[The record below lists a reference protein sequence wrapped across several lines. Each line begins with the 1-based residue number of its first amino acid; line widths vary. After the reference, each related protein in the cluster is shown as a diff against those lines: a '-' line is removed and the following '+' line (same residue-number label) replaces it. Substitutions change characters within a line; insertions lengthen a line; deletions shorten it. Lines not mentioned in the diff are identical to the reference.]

1 MDNGASSYRR
11 FLDGD
16 DEGIAQIVEEH
27 KDGLILYLNRYVRN
41 IHIAEELAEDTF
53 FRVITGKAKFR
64 GKCSFKTWLYSI
76 AHHVAVDQMR
86 RSSKGREIPLDEVQD
101 ILRDETDL
109 ERHYIRAEQISR
121 LYGALKR
128 IPEAY
133 STVLYLVY
141 IEGFSNGEAACVLH
155 KTDRQIRNLLYRGKL
170 SLKSE
175 LEKDGF
181 CYEEL

>member
-16 DEGIAQIVEEH
+16 DEGIAQLVEEY
-27 KDGLILYLNRYVRN
+27 KDGLILYLNRYVQN

-53 FRVITGKAKFR
+53 FRIITGKAKFR
-64 GKCSFKTWLYSI
+64 GKCSFKTWLYSV
-76 AHHVAVDQMR
+76 AHHVAVDCIR
-86 RSSKGREIPLDEVQD
+86 RNSKSREISLEEVQD

-128 IPEAY
+128 IPASY
-133 STVLYLVY
+133 SAALYLVY
-141 IEGFSNGEAACVLH
+141 IEGFSNGEAARVLH
-155 KTDRQIRNLLYRGKL
+155 KTDRQMRNLLYRGKL

-181 CYEEL
+181 SYEEL